1 MNVTLSDAAVWNDIK
16 THEVTAAPGDTHR
29 TLTCDI
35 CANPPPH
42 YRWTFDSST
51 LPEGV
56 VSDAHTLTIP
66 TVKLQHFGHY
76 ECVVNNI
83 VAGHQQSVMFPI
95 NFIERGKLWEKDR
108 AQCYVMSQ
116 CPGELG

>member
-16 THEVTAAPGDTHR
+16 THEVTAAPGDTDR

-83 VAGHQQSVMFPI
+83 VAGHQQSVMFPV

-116 CPGELG
+116 WPGELG